1 MALPDRQ
8 SVPLAAFSD
17 ITGFTPAPTEETPLK
32 IIAMLAALL
41 VSSGCMAS
49 AATSNVGLDRV
60 LAAPDWLN
68 GRPTAADVHGKVV
81 LLDFYTFECYNCKNV
96 EPNLRALYKDVPR
109 EELVILS
116 VHSPETSLE
125 HSRSALVASLG
136 EQGVVWPVAIDNEF
150 AIWNAY
156 GVNAWP
162 TQMIFDRRGVLRK
175 TVVGDSQDA
184 IVNATIHQLLAEKT

>member
-1 MALPDRQ
+1 
-8 SVPLAAFSD
+8 
-17 ITGFTPAPTEETPLK
+17 LK
-32 IIAMLAALL
+32 IIALLAAL
-41 VSSGCMAS
+41 VASSGCMAS
-49 AATSNVGLDRV
+49 AATGNVGLDRV

-68 GRPTAADVHGKVV
+68 GRPTTEDVHGKVV

-162 TQMIFDRRGVLRK
+162 TQMIFDRHGVLRK

-184 IVNATIHQLLAEKT
+184 LVNATIHQLLTEKT